1 MEGLFRL
8 LGMRVS
14 YRMGMF
20 RRGDTRVT
28 ANLGFGDGCT
38 DVEVEVEV
46 EVEGQDE
53 KGLDEK
59 VMGDDGG
66 ALDQ

>member
-1 MEGLFRL
+1 MEELFRL
-8 LGMRVS
+8 LGMGVS

-53 KGLDEK
+53 KG
-59 VMGDDGG
+59 
-66 ALDQ
+66 